1 MPIVKIPYR
10 PRSAFLPLHNRKQ
23 RFAVT
28 VAHRRAGKTVAEIND
43 KIKAALMC
51 PLPNPRVAYIA
62 PLLKQA
68 KSVAWQYLK
77 HYGLVVPGSTANE
90 SELHVTFP
98 NGGQVRLYGAD
109 NPDAL
114 RGIYLDD
121 VTMDEVA
128 DMNPR
133 LFPEIIR
140 PTLVDRKGQASF
152 IGTAKGRNHF
162 YDLVQH
168 AKQNPTDYLLT
179 ILKASETKLI
189 ATSELKALR
198 RQLTEDQYN
207 QEFECSFDAALI
219 GAYYGKDMNDNEEK
233 HTDVPYDRSLKV
245 HLVFDLGYK
254 DDTAIWFYQV
264 VRGEVHVIDF
274 YDTTGSK
281 ISEIAAYI
289 KSLPYNGNYGDFW
302 LPPDAVAKTLSADG
316 VTIQEKMADH
326 FGWENVR
333 IVPDI
338 GFQDGIDCARML
350 LRNCWFNLS
359 TTYAGTEMLRQYQK
373 SFDEARKV
381 FRLTHKHD
389 FTSHAA
395 DAFRYLGV
403 VWKREYGG
411 SSVQEVD
418 ISTDTWG
425 RLLSPGESWKVS

>member
-1 MPIVKIPYR
+1 M
-10 PRSAFLPLHNRKQ
+10 PLHNRQQ

-43 KIKAALMC
+43 KIKAALTT

-68 KSVAWQYLK
+68 KTVAWQYLK
-77 HYGLVVPGSTANE
+77 HYGLHVPGSHANE
-90 SELHVTFP
+90 SELYVQFP

-121 VTMDEVA
+121 VTLDEYA

-133 LFPEIIR
+133 LYPEVIR
-140 PTLVDRKGQASF
+140 PTLVDRKGRASF
-152 IGTAKGRNHF
+152 IGTPKGRNSF
-162 YDLVQH
+162 YDLVEH
-168 AKQNPTDYLLT
+168 ARAHPEDYLLT

-189 ATSELKALR
+189 ATSELKSLK
-198 RQLTEDQYN
+198 RQLTEDQYL

-219 GAYYGKDMNDNEEK
+219 GAYYGKDITANEEK
-233 HTDVPYDRSLKV
+233 HTDVPYDPAYPV
-245 HLVFDLGYK
+245 NTVWDLGYR

-264 VRGEVHVIDF
+264 IRGEIHIID
-274 YDTTGSK
+274 YHEGTGLTIK
-281 ISEIAAYI
+281 DYATHL
-289 KSLPYNGNYGDFW
+289 KSLNYRYGTFW
-302 LPPDAVAKTLSADG
+302 LPHDAKAKTLASDG
-316 VTIQEKMADH
+316 RTIQEKVADH

-350 LRNCWFNLS
+350 LQVCWFNKQ
-359 TTYAGTEMLRQYQK
+359 TTYAGTELLRQYQK
-373 SFDEARKV
+373 EYDEARRAFKT
-381 FRLTHKHD
+381 THKHD

-395 DAFRYLGV
+395 DAFRYLAV
-403 VWKREYGG
+403 VWRQEY
-411 SSVQEVD
+411 SLPTQVVENPKD
-418 ISTDTWG
+418 PWG
-425 RLLSPGESWKVS
+425 RLFQQNADWKVS